1 MPCHCSDSTGMDQ
14 CLVLVGND
22 IELDPVE
29 LDTVGRQFEPY
40 RWHPCGVTW
49 DAVPEQSWLLK
60 LRRKPTSTAEASTT
74 EAVFLTKQATS
85 LGILQDIVQVAV
97 MAAAIEGQAKVWG

>member
-1 MPCHCSDSTGMDQ
+1 MKLQSLQQKQQQPFSWLGLPKGPELTMPCHCSDSTGMDQ

-74 EAVFLTKQATS
+74 EAVF
-85 LGILQDIVQVAV
+85 
-97 MAAAIEGQAKVWG
+97 